1 MRMENTNMR
10 ISFREF
16 LELDKETQRQL
27 GNMNMNEELTR
38 QVKKKKMDE
47 LQKVLSQHDWW
58 WFMSDDKRAY
68 KSGEAEQKN
77 IHNLVSLLGKD
88 GNSLYK
94 QVAKK
99 NGVMEMVKV

>member
-16 LELDKETQRQL
+16 LELDKKTQRQL

-38 QVKKKKMDE
+38 QVKNKKMDE
-47 LQKVLSQHDWW
+47 LQKLLSQHDWW
-58 WFMSDDKRAY
+58 WFMSDDRRAY
-68 KSGEAEQKN
+68 KSGEAEQSK

-88 GNSLYK
+88 GNTLYK